1 MLISAV
7 INVDDNF
14 PGSNSNLLQ
23 SAMRNKHTIQKGD
36 PLTQSSYTRSFI
48 VTNKGLI
55 GSTLEM
61 TEPVEFLVTEDIRG
75 GRETESPINIL
86 KMR

>member
-14 PGSNSNLLQ
+14 PGSNLLQ
-23 SAMRNKHTIQKGD
+23 SVMRNKHTIQKGD
-36 PLTQSSYTRSFI
+36 PLTQQSSQTRSFI

-55 GSTLEM
+55 GNILEP
-61 TEPVEFLVTEDIRG
+61 TEPVEFLVTEVIRG
-75 GRETESPINIL
+75 ERLRALLIF
-86 KMR
+86 